1 MTRPTVYNREIMS
14 APIAPLIVTSIPTG
28 GVGCYTRSPKVG
40 VATTSRTPWE
50 GPVVFPSAI
59 ATTSVS
65 PVDTLFETTFV
76 VGRIHILTFLRHSWI
91 TLS

>member
-1 MTRPTVYNREIMS
+1 MTRPTIYHREFRS
-14 APIAPLIVTSIPTG
+14 APVAPLVVTSIPTE
-28 GVGCYTRSPKVG
+28 GVGSYTRSPIVG

-50 GPVVFPSAI
+50 ELILVPSAI
-59 ATTSVS
+59 ATTSIS

-76 VGRIHILTFLRHSWI
+76 VGRIHILTFLRHSWM

>member
-1 MTRPTVYNREIMS
+1 MHSIESRS
-14 APIAPLIVTSIPTG
+14 APVATLTVTSIPTEG
-28 GVGCYTRSPKVG
+28 GVGYTRSPKVG

-50 GPVVFPSAI
+50 ELILVPSAI

-76 VGRIHILTFLRHSWI
+76 VGRIHILTFLRHSRI

>member
-1 MTRPTVYNREIMS
+1 MTRPTIYHREFRS
-14 APIAPLIVTSIPTG
+14 APVAPLVVTSIPKE
-28 GVGCYTRSPKVG
+28 GVGIYTRSPIVG
-40 VATTSRTPWE
+40 IATTSRTPWE
-50 GPVVFPSAI
+50 EPVVFPSAI

-65 PVDTLFETTFV
+65 PVDTLFETTTV